1 MRRGSSNAI
10 SPTNFG
16 WDSGW
21 HGRNVKDLGSRI
33 DNVHNERRSSG
44 FDPRSSASISSDHME
59 PTFSSPPHQHKKRLE
74 HKGGM
79 KLKRSGSAPRRRRS
93 SLGTTESWEALKRTQ
108 QQQSY
113 HQPRARPQKQRPLSL
128 SSTYHISSSN
138 SNNSTTL
145 NIDEIMSMK
154 ISKQK
159 KTTTDHE
166 ENDRPLHRNPDPPPA
181 KEKTATCQSQSWD
194 IAKPRSTRMETA
206 SIPPTAI
213 LCECCPCFTM
223 KVTMW
228 QSCKR
233 PVKMQKPSMKN
244 CFDATNNATN
254 ATIC

>member
-128 SSTYHISSSN
+128 SSTYHSSSSN
-138 SNNSTTL
+138 SNNS
-145 NIDEIMSMK
+145 NS
-154 ISKQK
+154 
-159 KTTTDHE
+159 
-166 ENDRPLHRNPDPPPA
+166 N
-181 KEKTATCQSQSWD
+181 TAV
-194 IAKPRSTRMETA
+194 
-206 SIPPTAI
+206 PPTAAPTTSSTRI
-213 LCECCPCFTM
+213 TRTPSFGVEQTGTLTVGAKDYTVSMTRRQRYCADCADCAGCADRADCADHCFDDAAANNTNPFACIF
-223 KVTMW
+223 VTM
-228 QSCKR
+228 QVFE
-233 PVKMQKPSMKN
+233 VKGRVVWR
-244 CFDATNNATN
+244 
-254 ATIC
+254 